1 MNKPSADD
9 AENTSSSTIG
19 VSLGRLQKL
28 EKDFRLHRD
37 FWEGQAHYMDI
48 LMKTT
53 QALNQGLISAVT
65 ALDRRQG
72 EAIRQL
78 AERMDRLVPPNR
90 DDPTNTSSGTQTTTA
105 NTSPVKGQGELLSSE
120 ASPTMLPD
128 ALTESIREMRGEL
141 SVISKKL
148 EKLTQEFVDLSNL
161 VYGLRD
167 DINRKD

>member
-1 MNKPSADD
+1 MNTPPPDD
-9 AENTSSSTIG
+9 AENTSSSPIG

-37 FWEGQAHYMDI
+37 FWEGQAPYMRI
-48 LMKTT
+48 LLETT
-53 QALNQGLISAVT
+53 QALNQGLISAVA

-90 DDPTNTSSGTQTTTA
+90 DDPTNTASGTQATTA
-105 NTSPVKGQGELLSSE
+105 NTSPAKGQGELLGSE
-120 ASPTMLPD
+120 AAPTMLPD
-128 ALTESIREMRGEL
+128 ALTEPIRAMRAEL
-141 SVISKKL
+141 GVIRKKL
-148 EKLTQEFVDLSNL
+148 ESLAQESADLCKL

>member
-1 MNKPSADD
+1 MNTPPPDD
-9 AENTSSSTIG
+9 AENTSSSPIG

-28 EKDFRLHRD
+28 EEDFRLHRD

-53 QALNQGLISAVT
+53 QALNQGLISAVA

-78 AERMDRLVPPNR
+78 AERVNRLVPPNR
-90 DDPTNTSSGTQTTTA
+90 DDPTNTASGTQATTA
-105 NTSPVKGQGELLSSE
+105 NTSPAKGQGELLSSE

-128 ALTESIREMRGEL
+128 ALTESIRVMRAEL
-141 SVISKKL
+141 SAISQRL
-148 EKLTQEFVDLSNL
+148 ESIARDTVDLSNL